1 MPEKQSSQA
10 QTQTSKTWWI
20 PAIIGVLL
28 LMVPGGVFVAPVMF
42 LLAVIMKRKNK
53 PKEKSPE
60 TSPHSPLPLINT
72 QP

>member
-1 MPEKQSSQA
+1 MPEKQSQNN
-10 QTQTSKTWWI
+10 QGGNGWWV
-20 PAIIGVLL
+20 PVLIGVLL

-53 PKEKSPE
+53 PRKSPE
-60 TSPHSPLPLINT
+60 TPHSPLPLINT

>member
-1 MPEKQSSQA
+1 MPVL
-10 QTQTSKTWWI
+10 
-20 PAIIGVLL
+20 IGVLL

-53 PKEKSPE
+53 PRKSPE
-60 TSPHSPLPLINT
+60 TPHSPLPLINT